1 MSDATVP
8 GQPAVP
14 AGAEERTGADR
25 ASIYDVSARTDLHRL
40 HERAVGLPGVL
51 FLIVTGSAP
60 ISAMLFNTP
69 ISVGFGNGIGTPAG
83 FLVATIVLTIFSIGY
98 ATMAQRITAAGGFY
112 SFISHGLGR
121 ELGMGAG
128 FASVVAYSVFEAS
141 LCGGFAYFF
150 HTHVT
155 SVPWPVFAFGMV
167 ALIGIL
173 AYFDI
178 RISARILGVA
188 LVTEVIILLIMDI
201 GIFVQ
206 GGHHITAQAINP
218 ANAFKDLPKGPGIAA

>member
-8 GQPAVP
+8 GQPDAHVP

-25 ASIYDVSARTDLHRL
+25 ASIYDISTRTDVHRL

-60 ISAMLFNTP
+60 ISVMLFNTP
-69 ISVGFGNGIGTPAG
+69 ISVGYGNGIGTPAG

-121 ELGMGAG
+121 EIGMGAG

-141 LCGGFAYFF
+141 LAGGFAYFL
-150 HTHVT
+150 H
-155 SVPWPVFAFGMV
+155 
-167 ALIGIL
+167 LKL
-173 AYFDI
+173 ASY
-178 RISARILGVA
+178 GVQ
-188 LVTEVIILLIMDI
+188 II
-201 GIFVQ
+201 
-206 GGHHITAQAINP
+206 
-218 ANAFKDLPKGPGIAA
+218 